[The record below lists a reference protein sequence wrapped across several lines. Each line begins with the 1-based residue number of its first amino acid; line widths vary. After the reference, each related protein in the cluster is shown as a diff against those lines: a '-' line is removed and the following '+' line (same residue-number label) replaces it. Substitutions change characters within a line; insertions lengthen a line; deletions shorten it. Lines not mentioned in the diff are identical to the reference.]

1 VVIVFIRRKKP
12 SNLSLSLDNITVEG
26 GISSSQFRRSLS
38 VQNLN
43 RDEFTEKYVIP
54 FSALEFGDIL
64 GEGHFG
70 SVFKGKYVKTSVAIK
85 KLKNFKEKD
94 RESFISE
101 AKLMSLLTPHHNVV
115 LFRGVTLDPLC
126 ILTDFCEGG
135 SLRRFL
141 SSPEKIDEEQQF
153 KWIEDIAKGMAHL
166 HNGVGEKKV
175 ILLHRDLAARN
186 ILLKHDTAQVSD
198 FGMALPQTL
207 RENSSIDALDEYV
220 PVKWMAP
227 EALLDNTFSTK
238 TDVYSFGV
246 VIWEIVSR
254 SVPWKGIK
262 LKVILEKVVNKE
274 RIPIPSNC
282 PESLRILMEK
292 CWRHDPNERPE
303 FTEICDFLHE
313 EEYGNRNNIL
323 SDQTVEVHLETRTEE
338 LEIDPYYNNQKSLKK
353 PTSKAST
360 VDEPSSSGEDSP
372 RNSAPTGS
380 SKSKL
385 LDLPPTPKDNED
397 YHTAYVSYVSTK
409 DLLHSTSNRANN
421 EGDFQRNS
429 GF

>member
-1 VVIVFIRRKKP
+1 VLFPNV
-12 SNLSLSLDNITVEG
+12 L
-26 GISSSQFRRSLS
+26 
-38 VQNLN
+38 
-43 RDEFTEKYVIP
+43 
-54 FSALEFGDIL
+54 LEFGDIL

-101 AKLMSLLTPHHNVV
+101 AKLMSLLTPHPNVV

-126 ILTDFCEGG
+126 ILTDYCEGG

-141 SSPEKIDEEQQF
+141 SSSEKIDEEQQF

-207 RENSSIDALDEYV
+207 RENSSIDALDEYL

-227 EALLDNTFSTK
+227 EALVENTFSTK

-254 SVPWKGIK
+254 SVPWKGVK

-274 RIPIPSNC
+274 RIPIPPHC
-282 PESLRILMEK
+282 PESLKVLIEK

-313 EEYGNRNNIL
+313 EEYGNRSDIL
-323 SDQTVEVHLETRTEE
+323 SNQTPEVRLETTRTEE
-338 LEIDPYYNNQKSLKK
+338 TELDPYYNNQKSLKPIPK
-353 PTSKAST
+353 KAS
-360 VDEPSSSGEDSP
+360 VDESSSGEDSP
-372 RNSAPTGS
+372 RNSAPTEA
-380 SKSKL
+380 KSKL
-385 LDLPPTPKDNED
+385 LDLPPDPQDSQD

-409 DLLHSTSNRANN
+409 DLLHSTSNRADN

-429 GF
+429 EF